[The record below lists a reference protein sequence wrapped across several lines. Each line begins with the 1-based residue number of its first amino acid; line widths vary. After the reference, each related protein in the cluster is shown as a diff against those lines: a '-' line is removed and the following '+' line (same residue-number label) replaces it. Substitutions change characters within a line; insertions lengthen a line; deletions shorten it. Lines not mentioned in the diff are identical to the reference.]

1 MEGADPVEVDLRLVV
16 PAVLADSMEA
26 AVRLKKPLICDS
38 VVCGDAAVIGKVA
51 GKLHG
56 VVLAGSAA
64 VVCPGEGV
72 SILVHC
78 AQDAHLLPGQ
88 PTLHLLDSSSK
99 AGITSTADTFAAR
112 IHICLVQFN
121 LSEEDF
127 IIQNLLKDAHQA
139 MAHVECG
146 LHVHSNL
153 SAGAPETLSAEGVQ
167 NQRLP
172 LVDVLVGMPCQASTV
187 ICEPPS
193 T

>member
-1 MEGADPVEVDLRLVV
+1 MHTF
-16 PAVLADSMEA
+16 
-26 AVRLKKPLICDS
+26 C
-38 VVCGDAAVIGKVA
+38 
-51 GKLHG
+51 
-56 VVLAGSAA
+56 
-64 VVCPGEGV
+64 
-72 SILVHC
+72 
-78 AQDAHLLPGQ
+78 
-88 PTLHLLDSSSK
+88 LDSPRFTFWTTRSK
-99 AGITSTADTFAAR
+99 AGITSAADALAAR
-112 IHICLVQFN
+112 IHICLIQFN

-172 LVDVLVGMPCQASTV
+172 LVDVLVGIPCQASTV

>member
-1 MEGADPVEVDLRLVV
+1 
-16 PAVLADSMEA
+16 MEA
-26 AVRLKKPLICDS
+26 AVRFKKPLIGDS
-38 VVCGDAAVIGKVA
+38 FVCGDAAALSQIG
-51 GKLHG
+51 GKPQCG
-56 VVLAGSAA
+56 VLAGRSAA
-64 VVCPGEGV
+64 VGAGEGMSAV
-72 SILVHC
+72 VDSG
-78 AQDAHLLPGQ
+78 QDAHLLPGQ
-88 PTLHLLDSSSK
+88 PTLHLLDDRSK
-99 AGITSTADTFAAR
+99 AGITSAADALAAR
-112 IHICLVQFN
+112 IHICLIQFN

-167 NQRLP
+167 NQRLT
-172 LVDVLVGMPCQASTV
+172 LVGILVGIPCQAPTV